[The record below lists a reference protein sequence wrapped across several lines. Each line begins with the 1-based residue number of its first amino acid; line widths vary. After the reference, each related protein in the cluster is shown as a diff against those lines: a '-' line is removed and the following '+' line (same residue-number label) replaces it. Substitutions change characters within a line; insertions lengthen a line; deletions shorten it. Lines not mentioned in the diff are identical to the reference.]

1 MSEDHWSD
9 LFLVAFLSNTSIKP
23 KRNTMHKLGVS
34 SLSLE
39 LAPYLKSNDTPPEK
53 SQDSR
58 PVLNAFSR
66 HSPLVAPTTIWIH
79 TYKVLIFKFP
89 HRAMRRLDK
98 ATILHKQPTRRVSSQ
113 KTHAALDEPRDQKLK
128 RVFFLR
134 INSGW
139 GKKRWKRSNFKWI
152 ALWFLTPERVTK
164 LIQPELWRWK
174 KWQSDNQQ
182 TSFWVKLP
190 QESRLSFQPAMIPL
204 VSGVKQL
211 WAQPETVFCGVL
223 FNKKRF
229 FEWYCDGIDLFFDF
243 RTLIP
248 RVSVSVELWNHV
260 PHVEP
265 LVLNNVA
272 LCRTKIQSTW
282 SNLRKGFGAS
292 TRSTQNLVKS
302 IGAYYWCLLMPIAI
316 ALLEFPLPTHT
327 RFRGLT
333 FNSTSSDN
341 IKRKSCAKKSCY
353 IWIYLDH
360 LIQIRMPNPSVSP
373 SFRAFN
379 LKRNTQDHNSQHQK
393 ETHRMNLRK
402 T

>member
-1 MSEDHWSD
+1 
-9 LFLVAFLSNTSIKP
+9 
-23 KRNTMHKLGVS
+23 MHKLGVS

-58 PVLNAFSR
+58 PVLKAVSR

-89 HRAMRRLDK
+89 HRAMLSLRGGYTRLPFC
-98 ATILHKQPTRRVSSQ
+98 INSQ
-113 KTHAALDEPRDQKLK
+113 RGGWALKKHTLLLTNRGKK
-128 RVFFLR
+128 SWKHGIFFLR

-139 GKKRWKRSNFKWI
+139 GKKRWKLSNFKWI
-152 ALWFLTPERVTK
+152 VLWLLTPERVTK

-174 KWQSDNQQ
+174 KWQSNNQQ

-204 VSGVKQL
+204 ASGVKQL

-223 FNKKRF
+223 FNKTKI

-243 RTLIP
+243 WTLIP
-248 RVSVSVELWNHV
+248 RVSVLVELWNHV

-265 LVLNNVA
+265 LVLNNAA
-272 LCRTKIQSTW
+272 LRRTKIQSTW

-302 IGAYYWCLLMPIAI
+302 IDAYRCLLMPIAI
-316 ALLEFPLPTHT
+316 AFLEFPLPTHT

-341 IKRKSCAKKSCY
+341 IKTEVLRQK
-353 IWIYLDH
+353 IMLYLDH
-360 LIQIRMPNPSVSP
+360 LIQIGSQILRCLHPLEPLIWNE
-373 SFRAFN
+373 RAN
-379 LKRNTQDHNSQHQK
+379 WHVETQDHNSQHQK